1 MRIAVQRRDIYAD
14 MRSLVLVDRVIERGA
29 IAKFWSA
36 VVQPSE
42 ITVQTRNKLKFNDN
56 SIQWGWERGSVGT
69 LYIRECYR
77 QAVNTIKDYKTIV
90 VLGTPGIGKSIFI
103 FYLVYVL
110 VRRAIRK
117 KVEIPTFELSDR
129 DKTRYFLTVVEGKGV
144 VMSDGDIPDYVIT
157 DTVARPNAVCTK
169 KYIHV
174 TSLHNENMKDLWNSM
189 AASEDSTDI
198 TFPVFSRDE
207 YLESDGT
214 ESNTVCLY

>member
-1 MRIAVQRRDIYAD
+1 MDIID
-14 MRSLVLVDRVIERGA
+14 D
-29 IAKFWSA
+29 K
-36 VVQPSE
+36 
-42 ITVQTRNKLKFNDN
+42 
-56 SIQWGWERGSVGT
+56 
-69 LYIRECYR
+69 
-77 QAVNTIKDYKTIV
+77 KTIV
-90 VLGTPGIGKSIFI
+90 VFGTPGVGKSIFI

-110 VRRAIRK
+110 VHRAIKK
-117 KVEIPTFELSDR
+117 KVAIPTFELSDR

-144 VMSDGDIPDYVIT
+144 VMSDDDIPDYVIT
-157 DTVARPNAVCTK
+157 DTVARPNAACTK

-198 TFPVFSRDE
+198 SFPVFSRDE